1 MEEEKISFHK
11 FLVNSVNATN
21 AKAIVNAFIK
31 YKQGEIQESE
41 ITNEWLLRFK
51 EYLGELGL
59 AANSR
64 SKYINVLLSI
74 IKDAD
79 LMGYVMPAMKKFE
92 TLKKKMSVAEEA
104 SESVYLNREELKLIE
119 GYKPH
124 GKGEEF
130 TRAIFL
136 ICAYTGCRISDAQIL
151 SENNFNNGEINFT
164 SIKTKSTSRL
174 PLHPIVPELV
184 KVIKGNT
191 YSETSVKVIVGR
203 CIKDICKNLGINET
217 VTLYRRGERMTQP
230 KWMMV
235 SSHTGR
241 KSFVTNM
248 FLDGYTL
255 EQISRILG
263 HGHGKGDVKITMGY
277 LCTSYADVVVGNRT
291 YLKPDCDDLYDKLVQ
306 MVSLGL
312 TVEQSCGTMVINGSD
327 ESEIERVKTKYNQ
340 SVWKH

>member
-1 MEEEKISFHK
+1 
-11 FLVNSVNATN
+11 
-21 AKAIVNAFIK
+21 
-31 YKQGEIQESE
+31 
-41 ITNEWLLRFK
+41 
-51 EYLGELGL
+51 
-59 AANSR
+59 
-64 SKYINVLLSI
+64 
-74 IKDAD
+74 
-79 LMGYVMPAMKKFE
+79 MPAMKKFE
-92 TLKKKMSVAEEA
+92 TLKKKMSVSEEA
-104 SESVYLNREELKLIE
+104 SESIYLNREELKLIE
-119 GYKPH
+119 AYKPS

-174 PLHPIVPELV
+174 PLHPIVPELI
-184 KVIKGNT
+184 KLIKGNT
-191 YSETSVKVIVGR
+191 YSETSVKAIVGR
-203 CIKDICKNLGINET
+203 CIKDICRNVGINET
-217 VTLYRRGERMTQP
+217 MTLYRRGERMTQP

-277 LCTSYADVVVGNRT
+277 LCTSYTDVVVGNRT

-306 MVSLGL
+306 MVGLGVSADQACAML
-312 TVEQSCGTMVINGSD
+312 SITGSD
-327 ESEIERVKTKYNQ
+327 YTEVERVRTKYNQ
-340 SVWKH
+340 NV